1 MIVVKPIP
9 VTDTSLLAAQINE
22 PDLATGE
29 VEWTAGTYTTG
40 EQRIKSSTHRVYEVV
55 ADPSTSDEP
64 EEGLLKDPPSW
75 IDVGATNRWRMFD
88 NKVSSQTTGANIDV
102 FIENQPIIT
111 SVSGFNI
118 SGTDTVKVQLTTGT
132 GLLVY
137 EKEIIMQDD
146 SVVGGWWDYFFEPIV
161 AQTRFII
168 TDLPMYP
175 NTRLIVRTYGD
186 AVAFGEL
193 IIGRGQNIGTT
204 QHGTGWQGLD
214 FSVKERNQF
223 GEYTV
228 VAGLTAD
235 LLDYDIKL
243 EKTKFGYVKGILK
256 SLTGIPTVWIG
267 NPNDINDGTAVFGY
281 YRDAQINFTSPSLI
295 DMTVQVEGLV

>member
-9 VTDTSLLAAQINE
+9 VTDESLLAAQINE
-22 PDLATGE
+22 PDSNTGE
-29 VEWTAGTYTTG
+29 IEWVAGTYNKG
-40 EQRIKSSTHRVYEVV
+40 DQRIKSSTHRIYEVV
-55 ADPSTSDEP
+55 ADPSTSDDP
-64 EEGLLKDPPSW
+64 EVGVDLDPPSW

-88 NKVSSQTTGANIDV
+88 NTVSSQTTGANINV

-118 SGTDTVKVQLTTGT
+118 SGTDLVKVQLLTDTGFT
-132 GLLVY
+132 Y
-137 EKEIIMQDD
+137 ERDIIMQDD

-175 NTRLIVRTYGD
+175 NTQLIVRTYGD
-186 AVAFGEL
+186 EVAFGEL

-223 GEYTV
+223 GEFTV
-228 VAGLTAD
+228 VQGLTAD
-235 LLDYDIKL
+235 LLDYDIKV
-243 EKTKFGYVKGILK
+243 EKTRFGYVKGILK

-267 NPNDINDGTAVFGY
+267 NPSDTNDGTAVFGY
-281 YRDAQINFTSPSLI
+281 YRDAQINFTSPSII